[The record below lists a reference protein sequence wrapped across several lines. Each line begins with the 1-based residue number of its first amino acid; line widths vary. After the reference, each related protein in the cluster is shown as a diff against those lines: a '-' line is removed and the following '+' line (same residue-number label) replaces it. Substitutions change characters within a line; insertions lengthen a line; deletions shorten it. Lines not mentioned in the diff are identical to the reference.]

1 MSEILDSKV
10 CLEPIAIL
18 FDWDGVL
25 ADTKD
30 VLKEAYLNT
39 FSEMQLEPFAFD
51 ALHELPGTS
60 LRDYFPLIFQER
72 ALEAEKIFYK
82 HVYETHLKFLKA
94 MEGAQNLLEYIEKI
108 GLPMSIVSNKR
119 GDILR
124 KEVQH
129 LGWDHYFYKIVGSK
143 DCVKDKPSPLPAY
156 YALEGKNI
164 SLPNDAIWFIGDWAA
179 DMECA
184 HRAGVTPVL
193 MGNPTLKNDKNFF
206 FKPKIYVDSCLDLKK
221 FISQRRGDR

>member
-1 MSEILDSKV
+1 MSEILDPKV
-10 CLEPIAIL
+10 CLDPIAIL

-39 FSEMQLEPFAFD
+39 FSEMKLEPFAFD
-51 ALHELPGTS
+51 ALHQLPGTS
-60 LRDYFPLIFQER
+60 LRDYFPLIFQSR

-82 HVYETHLKFLKA
+82 HVHQTHLKFLRP
-94 MEGAQNLLEYIEKI
+94 MQNAQNLLEYIKEI
-108 GLPMSIVSNKR
+108 GIPMSIVSNKR

-124 KEVQH
+124 KEVEY
-129 LGWDHYFYKIVGSK
+129 LGFDHYFYKIVGSK
-143 DCVKDKPSPLPAY
+143 DCEKDKPSPLPAY

-193 MGNPTLKNDKNFF
+193 MNNPTLKNDKNFL
-206 FKPKIYVDSCLDLKK
+206 FKPKIYVESCLDLKN
-221 FISQRRGDR
+221 FLSGRIANL

>member
-1 MSEILDSKV
+1 MSEILDPKV
-10 CLEPIAIL
+10 CLNPIAIL

-30 VLKEAYLNT
+30 VLREAYLNT
-39 FSEMQLEPFAFD
+39 FSEMRLEPFAFD
-51 ALHELPGTS
+51 TLHQLPGTS
-60 LRDYFPLIFQER
+60 LRDYFPLIFQSR
-72 ALEAEKIFYK
+72 ALEAEKIFYR
-82 HVYETHLKFLKA
+82 HVYETHLKFLKS

-108 GLPMSIVSNKR
+108 GLTMSIVSNKR

-129 LGWDHYFYKIVGSK
+129 LGWGHYFYKIVGSK
-143 DCVKDKPSPLPAY
+143 DCEKDKPSPLPAY
-156 YALEGKNI
+156 SALEGKNI

-193 MGNPTLKNDKNFF
+193 MNNPTLKSDKGFL
-206 FKPKIYVDSCLDLKK
+206 FKPRIYVDSCCDLKHL
-221 FISQRRGDR
+221 ISQRRGAR